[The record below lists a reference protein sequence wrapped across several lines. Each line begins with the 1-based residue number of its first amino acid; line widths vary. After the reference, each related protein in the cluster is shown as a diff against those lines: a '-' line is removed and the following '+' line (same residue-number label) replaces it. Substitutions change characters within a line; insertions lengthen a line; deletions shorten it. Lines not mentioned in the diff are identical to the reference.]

1 MPSDLELDSKKQSA
15 LEMEEYFS
23 DGFHHPLF
31 IHTEKLI

>member
-1 MPSDLELDSKKQSA
+1 MPFDLELDSIKQSA